1 MIVQPFP
8 PGQSKHFP
16 WSDKGTVLWLVKGQT
31 FGYTQGFLWLVQTLL
46 AVPKGPAKRLILFGL
61 PYILT
66 LGLMKDS
73 LEWPFIA
80 CGLSWQQEVTEAKE
94 QQQSGSGDS
103 LALVNSA
110 VETNTIP
117 NAWELKKRQKNS
129 AREQTWQ
136 RRQWKYTENK
146 EPEAQ
151 DKRILYGVREEKL
164 QAHDTGHLLET
175 CQTVRTGVSD
185 TPASK
190 LYYWPMS
197 RATKSQHLS
206 LSGIFNSSCC

>member
-1 MIVQPFP
+1 
-8 PGQSKHFP
+8 
-16 WSDKGTVLWLVKGQT
+16 
-31 FGYTQGFLWLVQTLL
+31 
-46 AVPKGPAKRLILFGL
+46 
-61 PYILT
+61 
-66 LGLMKDS
+66 MKDS

-94 QQQSGSGDS
+94 QQWQGQQSSSGDS
-103 LALVNSA
+103 LALVTSA

-117 NAWELKKRQKNS
+117 NALELKKRQKNS
-129 AREQTWQ
+129 SREQTWQ
-136 RRQWKYTENK
+136 RRQWRCTENK

-151 DKRILYGVREEKL
+151 DKRILYRVREEKL
-164 QAHDTGHLLET
+164 QAHGPGHLLET
-175 CQTVRTGVSD
+175 CQTVRTRVSD

-197 RATKSQHLS
+197 RATESQHLS